1 MSFVKKNKSSG
12 LEFKYGQIK
21 SSFRII
27 SDKIWTKHE
36 CTILWACDAASGW
49 SVLVPLLHDSI
60 YISFLYHSRDQV
72 SIFARLC
79 ISIMLLWREGSLTSL
94 LRLLLAC
101 EPFRSKYRRKANQYQ
116 SSSYRWDEV
125 KSSRPPGRKHLLLF
139 ETVGVIR
146 WHKGRVL
153 NQILL
158 DADFSLF
165 LSLVSLA
172 ILACAAQRALHTPTC
187 SCTFFYWRYENV
199 SLLTQ
204 TCTRSWAKC
213 VVTVLLAL
221 PPQWD
226 DYIHSFFWTS
236 DHSHLFKVAESD
248 KFCISPP
255 FPLKRRRAAGILTHL
270 SDKRQNMQN

>member
-1 MSFVKKNKSSG
+1 MYHSLG
-12 LEFKYGQIK
+12 L
-21 SSFRII
+21 
-27 SDKIWTKHE
+27 W
-36 CTILWACDAASGW
+36 CCLWLVSVGASAPW
-49 SVLVPLLHDSI
+49 FYLHFFFF
-60 YISFLYHSRDQV
+60 FLYHSRDQV

-116 SSSYRWDEV
+116 SSSYWWDEV

-146 WHKGRVL
+146 RHKGRVL

-204 TCTRSWAKC
+204 TCTGSWAKC

-248 KFCISPP
+248 KFCIS
-255 FPLKRRRAAGILTHL
+255 AGILTHL
-270 SDKRQNMQN
+270 SDKRQNMQNQRSWWYAVCVYSEMKVPQLYCRLI